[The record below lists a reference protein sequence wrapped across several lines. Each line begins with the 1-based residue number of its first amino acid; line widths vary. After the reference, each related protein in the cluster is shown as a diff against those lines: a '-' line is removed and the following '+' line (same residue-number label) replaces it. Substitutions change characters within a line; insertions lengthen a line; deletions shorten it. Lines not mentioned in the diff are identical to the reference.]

1 MKNIRSGNPEIDK
14 YIESLE
20 EKVNAINCTNTIKL
34 MTSIDLLAG
43 KLSTD
48 IDLMVAGEEDDDGNE
63 VEVSH
68 KLVDTFLKLVDKTD
82 KINAFSKMLSGT
94 VGIEEEKPK
103 PKIKNIQD
111 YVLSNGKTT

>member
-1 MKNIRSGNPEIDK
+1 MKKIRSGNHEVDK

-20 EKVNAINCTNTIKL
+20 EKVNAIGCTNTIKL
-34 MTSIDLLAG
+34 MTSIDSLAG

-48 IDLMVAGEEDDDGNE
+48 IDLMVAGEQNEEGKE

-94 VGIEEEKPK
+94 VGLEEEKPK
-103 PKIKNIQD
+103 PKITNIQD
-111 YVLSNGKTT
+111 YVLNGKTT

>member
-1 MKNIRSGNPEIDK
+1 MKKLRSGNPEIDK

-20 EKVNAINCTNTIKL
+20 EKVEAIGCTNTIKL

-48 IDLMVAGEEDDDGNE
+48 IDLMVKGEKDEEDNE

-82 KINAFSKMLSGT
+82 KINAFSKMLTTTFG
-94 VGIEEEKPK
+94 VEEEKPK
-103 PKIKNIQD
+103 QKIKNIQD
-111 YVLSNGKTT
+111 YVLNGKTT